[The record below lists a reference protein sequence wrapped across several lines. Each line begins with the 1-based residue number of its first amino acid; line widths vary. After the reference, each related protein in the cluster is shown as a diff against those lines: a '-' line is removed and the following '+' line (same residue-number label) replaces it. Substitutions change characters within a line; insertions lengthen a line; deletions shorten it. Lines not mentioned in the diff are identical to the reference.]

1 MAALFRGWILVGDGQ
16 IGDGIRLMRRGLDSF
31 WARGLGIEAP
41 YFLALLGE
49 AHRAAGE
56 KADGLRCVS
65 EGLARAQRT
74 GERWSEAE
82 LHRVQADL
90 LIDEN
95 LEGGWRPLPPC
106 HRWSPADSVQDHG
119 N

>member
-1 MAALFRGWILVGDGQ
+1 
-16 IGDGIRLMRRGLDSF
+16 MRRGLDSF
-31 WARGLGIEAP
+31 WARGLEIEAP

-90 LIDEN
+90 LIDED

-106 HRWSPADSVQDHG
+106 HRCRPPTVCKIMGTKGHDEPRPAVDKAR
-119 N
+119 